1 MRISDWSSDVC
12 SSDLVFTTVGAIDKY
27 LDMVRAEIDGF
38 SGDVQTKKGRDA
50 IASIAYKVAKS
61 KTYLDGVGKELTDSA
76 KELPKKI
83 DATRKLV
90 RDTLD
95 AWKDEVRKPLTE
107 WEQAE
112 ESRVAAIKMMLA
124 ELQGDIDDREERAS
138 ELFREQIGRAH

>member
-1 MRISDWSSDVC
+1 
-12 SSDLVFTTVGAIDKY
+12 
-27 LDMVRAEIDGF
+27 MVRAEIDGF

-95 AWKDEVRKPLTE
+95 AWKDEVRTPLTE

-124 ELQGDIDDREERAS
+124 ELQGE
-138 ELFREQIGRAH
+138 IGRAPSELQSLMRHSYAVCCMKKTKKKIN